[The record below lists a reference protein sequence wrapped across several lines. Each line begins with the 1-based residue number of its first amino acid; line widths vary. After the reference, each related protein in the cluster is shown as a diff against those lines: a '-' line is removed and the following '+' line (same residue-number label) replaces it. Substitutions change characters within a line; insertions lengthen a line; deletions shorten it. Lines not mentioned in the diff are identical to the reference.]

1 MNRINYAKI
10 RQPSNNMYLTKKQ
23 GTEMDP
29 PNNTNLAET
38 LLTTQN

>member
-10 RQPSNNMYLTKKQ
+10 WQPSSNMYLTKKQ

-29 PNNTNLAET
+29 PNNTNLAQA
-38 LLTTQN
+38 LLTSQN